1 MPEISANAFDL
12 MPFYCSVF
20 TKHHTWHSES
30 QENMFCLSVFLAAE
44 YIPRIARRIT
54 ILQPV
59 CQEFERLFEVIWKVK
74 RAEMMWR
81 GIEMEKLC
89 IRICEC
95 SFSSPPRLP
104 SLPHLLLVLSLPL
117 YLRVNQSNR

>member
-1 MPEISANAFDL
+1 MS
-12 MPFYCSVF
+12 FYCSVF
-20 TKHHTWHSES
+20 LKHHTWRSVS
-30 QENMFCLSVFLAAE
+30 QENTFCFPAFLAAE

-54 ILQPV
+54 IPQPA
-59 CQEFERLFEVIWKVK
+59 CQEFEQLFEVIWKVK

-95 SFSSPPRLP
+95 SFSSPSP
-104 SLPHLLLVLSLPL
+104 LPHLLLVLSLPL